1 MGGIAKIEPMLE
13 TDATVRALVAAFEAC
28 TLPYANWT
36 HRAHLAVATTYLVD
50 GDAAAALAHVRDGI
64 ERYNRTCGDP
74 LGYNETVTR
83 LYIRRID
90 ADLRRAPGGS
100 LPERIERLASAYPPD
115 WMYAYYS
122 RERIWSTE
130 AKRGWLEPDL
140 RPLDF

>member
-13 TDATVRALVAAFEAC
+13 TDAAVRALVAAFEAC

-90 ADLRRAPGGS
+90 ADLRMSGYIARCRPASSARRVIARTHRASGLG
-100 LPERIERLASAYPPD
+100 ISA
-115 WMYAYYS
+115 
-122 RERIWSTE
+122 
-130 AKRGWLEPDL
+130 
-140 RPLDF
+140 